1 MQNFVQEGDAVT
13 IAAPA
18 ALASGQGVLVGS
30 LFGVAANV
38 AASGADVVLRTEGV
52 FDLTAESAATAT
64 VGAKA
69 YWVAATSLVNA
80 TASGNKLI
88 GVFTVAKASGE
99 TTARVRLDGISI

>member
-18 ALASGQGVLVGS
+18 ALASGRGVLVGS
-30 LFGVAANV
+30 LFGVAANA

-69 YWVAATSLVNA
+69 YFVTATSLVNA

-88 GVFTVAKASGE
+88 GVFTVAKANGE